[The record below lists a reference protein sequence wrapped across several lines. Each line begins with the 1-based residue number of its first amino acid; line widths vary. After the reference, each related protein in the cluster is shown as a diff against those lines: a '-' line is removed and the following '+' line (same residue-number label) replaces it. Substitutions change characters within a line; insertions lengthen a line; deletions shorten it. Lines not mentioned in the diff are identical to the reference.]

1 LFKLEWL
8 ENIDNAKKQLK
19 TTQAAEN
26 SQRRAAGDLSSSV
39 IEEEDEDE
47 EEFDEDELD
56 GSLDNSSSTGR
67 SKRKNFL
74 DISNLTN
81 ANDHERAKILREL
94 FSEFDILLAQRDFEK
109 AVEML
114 LKIKQSTKKPDNNST
129 SANTQ
134 DPVQQLIYKQKETEL
149 INILRKDLTQSK
161 ERGNSKGVVKTG
173 KRVVS
178 SLIKLKIY
186 DEAMD
191 LFIDYH
197 KYLNSETLRR
207 IKLEESNQIYMNNV
221 LNSFFDNVRQSYVSF
236 CEQFVG
242 LTNFCFSTYLSWCD
256 TEIEILIKKLESQ
269 HYLGRQ
275 FDLTIE
281 NCELIFMKAK
291 EFTEFEVK
299 FLFETK
305 LVQIL
310 EQAIREQL
318 DILIDASI
326 QRSKLELDDTGG
338 NAANN
343 EQTRVVHVQKLIKDI
358 EGKGLLGGGHFTERD
373 IDLIKKCTITSLQ
386 FSRGALNFF
395 FNCLRVYYQ
404 DINYKVVESFVK
416 LFKAEIKIYGIY
428 LNKSAQGA
436 TNINKQDV
444 QNNVWLID
452 RVFTVVEAFY
462 FAKTGVHSKQFVKL
476 VDKITKFKE
485 ENFVTI

>member
-1 LFKLEWL
+1 LFFPEWL

-19 TTQAAEN
+19 VTQAAEN
-26 SQRRAAGDLSSSV
+26 SQRCAAGDLTSSV
-39 IEEEDEDE
+39 IEEEDE

-56 GSLDNSSSTGR
+56 GSSLDNSSSTNR
-67 SKRKNFL
+67 TNKHKKL
-74 DISNLTN
+74 DLSNLTN
-81 ANDHERAKILREL
+81 ATDYERARILREL

-114 LKIKQSTKKPDNNST
+114 LKIKQSTVKKPESST
-129 SANTQ
+129 SSN
-134 DPVQQLIYKQKETEL
+134 DLDQQLIYKQKETEL
-149 INILRKDLTQSK
+149 TNILRKDLTQSK

-173 KRVVS
+173 KRVVN

-221 LNSFFDNVRQSYVSF
+221 LNSFFDNLKQSYASF
-236 CEQFVG
+236 CEQFAG

-281 NCELIFMKAK
+281 NCELIFVKAK
-291 EFTEFEVK
+291 QFAEFEVK

-326 QRSKLELDDTGG
+326 QRSKLELDDTA
-338 NAANN
+338 NVANN
-343 EQTRVVHVQKLIKDI
+343 EQTRQVHVRKLIRDLEAKQ
-358 EGKGLLGGGHFTERD
+358 LTVAHFNEKD

-386 FSRGALNFF
+386 FSRGALDFY

-404 DINYKVVESFVK
+404 DINFKIVESFVK

-428 LNKSAQGA
+428 LNKSAQGN
-436 TNINKQDV
+436 TSINKQDV
-444 QNNVWLID
+444 HNNVALID
-452 RVFTVVEAFY
+452 RVFTVIESLY
-462 FAKTGVHSKQFVKL
+462 YAKTGVHSKQFVKL
-476 VDKITKFKE
+476 VDKIAKFKE